1 MHLDGHTTMRYRR
14 AHPSSFTFP
23 ANVSI
28 MNAVMREPYEAPV
41 PANET
46 IEANLTF
53 LRSGVDE
60 VKADM
65 RGLQADNRT
74 LRDKI
79 DAVRSELIQRIE
91 QARVELVGNIHDV
104 DLKLVGNIHDVDLR
118 LGAKIDQLSSKLS
131 ETNVSVAK
139 VATLQKAMFWVIGGT
154 LSAAGLLE
162 MVIRAGEKFHWF

>member
-1 MHLDGHTTMRYRR
+1 
-14 AHPSSFTFP
+14 
-23 ANVSI
+23 

-53 LRSGVDE
+53 LRAGVDE

-91 QARVELVGNIHDV
+91 QVRVELLGNIHE
-104 DLKLVGNIHDVDLR
+104 VDLR

>member
-1 MHLDGHTTMRYRR
+1 
-14 AHPSSFTFP
+14 
-23 ANVSI
+23 

-91 QARVELVGNIHDV
+91 QVRVELLGNIHE
-104 DLKLVGNIHDVDLR
+104 VDLR

-154 LSAAGLLE
+154 ISAAGLLE